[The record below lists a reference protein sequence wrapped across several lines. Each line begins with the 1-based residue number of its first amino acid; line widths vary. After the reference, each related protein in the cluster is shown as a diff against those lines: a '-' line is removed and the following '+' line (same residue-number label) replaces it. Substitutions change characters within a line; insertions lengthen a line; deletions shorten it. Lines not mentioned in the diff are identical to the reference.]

1 MGHDA
6 MFDKLRMI
14 NGQWPRP
21 GPWYAPNVGMAPTQL
36 NHHEPCKKEGKKIY
50 ENHLK
55 LFHINNS
62 NLFKMSVSCK
72 LKQNQQN
79 S

>member
-21 GPWYAPNVGMAPTQL
+21 GPWYAPNVGMPGHPAQM
-36 NHHEPCKKEGKKIY
+36 NHDAHLKKEGKTIFD
-50 ENHLK
+50 NDVTK
-55 LFHINNS
+55 LTS
-62 NLFKMSVSCK
+62 CFKSCFSQTK
-72 LKQNQQN
+72 
-79 S
+79 